1 MIFSN
6 LIKKPKWQHRN
17 PDIRQIE
24 IENLDDPQILK
35 DVAQNDEAPEVR
47 QAALHKINDLTV
59 LDQIA
64 QHDTNNKVRELA
76 EHRLKQLLC
85 GQKNDSPALETRL
98 SWVKDTTDTE
108 RLAYIAEHG
117 LEVELRL
124 AAISLLEREGL
135 LGDIAINDPISEVRI
150 AAVTKLTQKST
161 LERVYK
167 ATRSRDKR
175 VSRLARDK
183 LDEVIEQLERPER
196 VRTESEAICTKLES
210 LERRLTSDSL
220 NQKLAQSLIEYSK
233 ALKQDHA
240 EFKRLQERW
249 QAIAAEAPSDCQTRF
264 TNAQQS
270 VMASLSNHQQTLEA
284 EQQREQAVAP
294 LRAAKKELCE
304 QIESVL
310 IDLKNSQR
318 LGNEDQKT
326 FDQRF
331 NTLQSQWSQT
341 QPLDDPE
348 EEQQWQARFE
358 RISQSVQK
366 RHQKLQAYSNLANR
380 LESTC
385 AQAESLLEETNL
397 FHSESLKDLTARWQ
411 AYWEDVPKDKPL
423 PVFSELNSR
432 FEKTLETLQTRLQ
445 KQKEQ
450 RKQAVNEFKQVLKDL
465 ETVLDKGELKTAAL
479 LEQQAR
485 QLYSNFANLSAS
497 REQSLERRLHVC
509 SDKIKEL
516 RSWQHWGNQLERDK
530 LCQQIESLLET
541 EENYSE
547 LVRLTEEA
555 QTAWKR
561 LGSSGHSRELWERFN
576 HGVQRAYQCYREYL
590 CVQMEHLSER
600 SDDNPENTAR
610 QIRQAQ
616 AAWKLLGSQGH
627 SQEFWERFN
636 QACQT
641 AYEPCKIYFS
651 NKAREREQSLTDKQE
666 LCDRLEAVVQ
676 ETDWE
681 NANWKEAYNF
691 VRESEKKWRSIG
703 ATDRKYKKVTQRR
716 YQSAMQELETHLDN
730 ERKRNCRY
738 RINLIGQV
746 DEIASHLKEA
756 IETQNDAAAKGDMT
770 AKKTIEDKINKA
782 ISEVKKL
789 QDQWQVTVPGGRR
802 VEREFWMVFRSACD
816 VVFDFRK
823 QQQEVQKKEIQAY
836 LQSKTA
842 LCEQVEELANLEGE
856 AIKTAPTQVNK
867 LKEEWKNIKKEDW
880 KNIGSVRKNKAT
892 EAVDERFNKACRF
905 IDKLYKVQQATER
918 RKQIE
923 WLKQKAAFCV
933 EIEQADTLAQQE
945 FGEDPNWLPSV
956 QAAWAE
962 FPQLDEAD
970 WEKAIERRFQKA
982 CTVASTGEPPQVSKK
997 TLENKEILCV
1007 RMEILAGTESPPE
1020 AAQARLAHQV
1030 ARLSAAMS
1038 GEPLQEKDPQ
1048 IEAEDIER
1056 NWYLSGAVS
1065 PEQTQNL
1072 EQRFSIACEVFYSQ
1086 Q

>member
-24 IENLDDPQILK
+24 IESLDDPQILK

-76 EHRLKQLLC
+76 EQRFKQLLC
-85 GQKNDSPALETRL
+85 GQKNDCPALDTRL

-117 LEVELRL
+117 QEVELRL
-124 AAISLLEREGL
+124 AAISRLEREGL
-135 LGDIAINDPISEVRI
+135 LGDIAINDPISEVRL

-167 ATRSRDKR
+167 ASRNRDKR

-196 VRTESEAICTKLES
+196 VQAECEAICTKLES
-210 LERRLTSDSL
+210 LERRLKSDTL

-233 ALKQDHA
+233 TLKQDNA

-249 QAIAAEAPSDCQTRF
+249 QAIAAEAPSDGQTRF
-264 TNAQQS
+264 TKAQQS

-284 EQQREQAVAP
+284 EQLREQAVAP

-304 QIESVL
+304 QIESML

-318 LGNEDQKT
+318 LGSEEQKT

-331 NTLQSQWSQT
+331 DTLQNQWSQT

-358 RISQSVQK
+358 RISQSAQK
-366 RHQKLQAYSNLANR
+366 RHQKLQASSNLANR

-385 AQAESLLEETNL
+385 AQAESLLEETSL
-397 FHSESLKDLTARWQ
+397 LHSESLKDLQARWQ

-423 PVFSELNSR
+423 PVFSELSSR
-432 FEKTLETLQTRLQ
+432 FDKTLITIQTHLQ

-450 RKQAVNEFKQVLKDL
+450 RKQAVNESKQLLKDL
-465 ETVLDKGELKTAAL
+465 ETALEKGELKTAIP
-479 LEQQAR
+479 LEQKAR
-485 QLYSNFANLSAS
+485 KLYSEFVELSAS
-497 REQSLERRLHVC
+497 REPSLERRLHVC
-509 SDKIKEL
+509 SDKIKDL
-516 RSWQHWGNQLERDK
+516 RSWQHWGNQLEREK
-530 LCQQIESLLET
+530 LCKQVESLLET
-541 EENYSE
+541 EDNYSE

-561 LGSSGHSRELWERFN
+561 LGSSGHSRKLWERFS
-576 HGVQRAYQCYREYL
+576 HGVQMAYKRYREYL
-590 CVQMEHLSER
+590 CVQMEDLSER
-600 SDDNPENTAR
+600 TNDNPEDTAR
-610 QIRQAQ
+610 LIRQAQ
-616 AAWKLLGSQGH
+616 ATWKLIGSQGH
-627 SQEFWERFN
+627 SQELWERFN
-636 QACQT
+636 QASQT

-651 NKAREREQSLTDKQE
+651 NKAREREQSFTDKQE
-666 LCDRLEAVVQ
+666 LCDRLEAFAQ
-676 ETDWE
+676 QTDWD
-681 NANWKEAYNF
+681 NANWKEAYHF
-691 VRESEKKWRSIG
+691 VRESEKKWRNIG

-716 YQSAMQELETHLDN
+716 YQSAMQELETHLDD
-730 ERKRNCRY
+730 ERKRNCHS
-738 RINLIGQV
+738 RINLIGEV
-746 DEIASHLKEA
+746 DKIAERLKSA
-756 IETQNDAAAKGDMT
+756 IDTQNDAAAKGDMT

-782 ISEVKKL
+782 IEEVKKL
-789 QDQWQVTVPGGRR
+789 QDQWQVTVPGSSR
-802 VEREFWMVFRSACD
+802 VEREFWSAFRSACD

-842 LCEQVEELANLEGE
+842 LCEQVEELANLKGE
-856 AIKTAPTQVNK
+856 AIKTAPAQVKK
-867 LKEEWKNIKKEDW
+867 LKEEWKSIKKEDW
-880 KNIGSVRKNKAT
+880 KNIGSARKNKAT

-905 IDKLYKVQQATER
+905 IEKLCKVQLATER

-933 EIEQADTLAQQE
+933 EIEQADTVAQQQFE
-945 FGEDPNWLPSV
+945 EDPNWLSSV

-970 WEKAIERRFQKA
+970 WERAIEQRFQQA
-982 CTVASTGEPPQVSKK
+982 CTVVSTREPPKVSKK
-997 TLENKEILCV
+997 TLENKEKLCV
-1007 RMEILAGTESPPE
+1007 QLEILAGMESPPE

-1038 GEPLQEKDPQ
+1038 GEPIQARDPQ
-1048 IEAEDIER
+1048 IEAEEIER

-1065 PEQTQNL
+1065 PEQTQSL
-1072 EQRFSIACEVFYSQ
+1072 EQRFSRACEVFYSQ